1 MQTDQYIDLDTA
13 YLEVLISVADY
24 DTLVDVNGVGYKT
37 PSGTSYGIAL
47 DGPATSLIS
56 NFKFY

>member
-1 MQTDQYIDLDTA
+1 
-13 YLEVLISVADY
+13 VISVADY
-24 DTLVDVNGVGYKT
+24 DTVADVNGVGYKT
-37 PSGTSYGIAL
+37 TSGTSYGIAL